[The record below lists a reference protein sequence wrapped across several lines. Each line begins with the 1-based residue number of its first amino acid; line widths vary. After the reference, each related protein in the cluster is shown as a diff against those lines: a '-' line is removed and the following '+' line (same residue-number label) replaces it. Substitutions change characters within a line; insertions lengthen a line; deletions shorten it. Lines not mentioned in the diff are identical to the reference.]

1 MPTIATPP
9 HAGLFRPGHENRR
22 SKTSPSP
29 ALRLRVWVRRFA
41 LTQRLSE
48 GADPASSPDLELRAR
63 QLVGDRERA
72 TLARTL
78 QRTLNEIRDPR
89 MTLVGGTPLR
99 RREVLV
105 AEKPIRRMIERLR
118 DGRPVAPE
126 GMALIE
132 RIITDGEWSPLYNS
146 TVPGALRRLTV
157 LATAALDPEL

>member
-9 HAGLFRPGHENRR
+9 HAGLYRPRHENHKAA
-22 SKTSPSP
+22 SSP
-29 ALRLRVWVRRFA
+29 ALRLRVAVRRFA
-41 LTQRLSE
+41 LTQRLAE
-48 GADPASSPDLELRAR
+48 GADPASSPELELRAR

-78 QRTLNEIRDPR
+78 QRTLEEVHHPH

-99 RREVLV
+99 RREVMA
-105 AEKPIRRMIERLR
+105 AEEPLRLMIKRLH

-132 RIITDGEWSPLYNS
+132 RIITDGAWSPLYNL